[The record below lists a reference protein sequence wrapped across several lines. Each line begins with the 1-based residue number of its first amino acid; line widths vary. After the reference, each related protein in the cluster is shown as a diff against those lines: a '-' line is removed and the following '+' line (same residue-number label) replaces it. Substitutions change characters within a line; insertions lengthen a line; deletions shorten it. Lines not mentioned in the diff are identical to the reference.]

1 MKHINLKLSVLF
13 WLVASSIMAITLPS
27 SSYEMFPI
35 SDDTEQA
42 YSLVS
47 GTTIRNHSTLTASN
61 DYGCRKE
68 EVEEIGTTCS
78 DCCLAA
84 IGCKPGDYAC
94 IAANQE
100 AYVSC
105 VGACQTPHLGSLDG
119 FTLSFMCIILAYAS
133 FMVYRHKKNK
143 INDSVS
149 L

>member
-13 WLVASSIMAITLPS
+13 WLVASSIMAITLPT

-47 GTTIRNHSTLTASN
+47 GSTIKNHSTLTASN

-78 DCCLAA
+78 DCCLQA
-84 IGCKPGDYAC
+84 IGCSPQDYAC
-94 IAANQE
+94 IRANQQS
-100 AYVSC
+100 YVEC

-133 FMVYRHKKNK
+133 FMVYRHRKVHANEG
-143 INDSVS
+143 IA
-149 L
+149 